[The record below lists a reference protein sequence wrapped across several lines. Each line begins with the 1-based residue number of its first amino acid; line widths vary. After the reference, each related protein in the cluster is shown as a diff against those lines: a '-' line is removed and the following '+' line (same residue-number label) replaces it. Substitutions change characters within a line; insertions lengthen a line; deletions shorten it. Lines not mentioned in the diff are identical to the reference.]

1 VVKKQTSRK
10 DGHTQVRNKTFRLRN
25 WLPTLELLL
34 AVAAAALWYLRR
46 DLTEGAFRAGLL
58 PLGLLVAMMA
68 LAALRTGVRIRPT
81 AFAAPL
87 ALLLLT
93 AGVSMAAAYDPNL
106 AWHKGWLL
114 VGALGLYAAL
124 AHQPD
129 RLRRYAALSG
139 LGAAAAGL
147 TLYFLLSTDWTD
159 LALEA
164 PALADLGLRI
174 SRRLLGA
181 LPLDRRLHA
190 VNANVIGG
198 MQALL
203 LPCYVPLLLV
213 PHRAPDASPL
223 RRWRIPLTVLG
234 ALGAALTLA
243 GLILTVSRGAW
254 VAVAAVGSLWIVGR
268 ALGALWRRN
277 RRLGIAAVAILSAVG
292 LVAVAAAAR
301 RAPALDALP
310 LIGDR
315 VWLVRTGLP
324 LARAVPFTGIGLG
337 TFMMQYSTYSL
348 LIHVGFVPH
357 SHNMLLDLAIEQG
370 IAGAL
375 AYVALVLT
383 GAIWGLRALRE
394 ASGTQ
399 AVVLRAA
406 LAALGVGVL
415 HGVVD
420 DVLYGTHALL
430 LLLVPFGLLV
440 SAARAPRPP
449 EARSRAAPDA
459 AALGGT
465 LTLAVLLIG
474 LLVLGLIA
482 GPNGIRAAW
491 HANRGAVAQA
501 RLVLGA
507 YDPERRRPSLG
518 TLRRELDLRPALAHF
533 RRALAHDPTNPTA
546 RQRMAMIALD
556 RRQFDAA
563 LVGMETLWQA
573 GHRDRVTRLL
583 YGDAL
588 VAAGRVD
595 EAVPIIEGLPFAH
608 ARLLGQ
614 AWTYHLAGDPDRE
627 TYAREAA
634 ARVPARTP

>member
-1 VVKKQTSRK
+1 
-10 DGHTQVRNKTFRLRN
+10 
-25 WLPTLELLL
+25 
-34 AVAAAALWYLRR
+34 
-46 DLTEGAFRAGLL
+46 
-58 PLGLLVAMMA
+58 
-68 LAALRTGVRIRPT
+68 
-81 AFAAPL
+81 
-87 ALLLLT
+87 
-93 AGVSMAAAYDPNL
+93 
-106 AWHKGWLL
+106 
-114 VGALGLYAAL
+114 
-124 AHQPD
+124 
-129 RLRRYAALSG
+129 
-139 LGAAAAGL
+139 
-147 TLYFLLSTDWTD
+147 
-159 LALEA
+159 
-164 PALADLGLRI
+164 
-174 SRRLLGA
+174 
-181 LPLDRRLHA
+181 
-190 VNANVIGG
+190 
-198 MQALL
+198 
-203 LPCYVPLLLV
+203 
-213 PHRAPDASPL
+213 
-223 RRWRIPLTVLG
+223 
-234 ALGAALTLA
+234 
-243 GLILTVSRGAW
+243 
-254 VAVAAVGSLWIVGR
+254 
-268 ALGALWRRN
+268 
-277 RRLGIAAVAILSAVG
+277 
-292 LVAVAAAAR
+292 
-301 RAPALDALP
+301 
-310 LIGDR
+310 
-315 VWLVRTGLP
+315 
-324 LARAVPFTGIGLG
+324 
-337 TFMMQYSTYSL
+337 MMQYSTYSL

-383 GAIWGLRALRE
+383 GAIWGLRALRG
-394 ASGTQ
+394 ASGTR

-406 LAALGVGVL
+406 LAAFGVGVL

-449 EARSRAAPDA
+449 EARTGA

-465 LTLAVLLIG
+465 LTLAVLLVG
-474 LLVLGLIA
+474 LLVLGLTA

-491 HANRGAVAQA
+491 HANWGAAAQA

-518 TLRRELDLRPALAHF
+518 TLHRELDLSPALAHF

-614 AWTYHLAGDPDRE
+614 AWTYHLAGDPARE
-627 TYAREAA
+627 AAAREAA
-634 ARVPARTP
+634 ARVPARAP